1 MISFLTACVM
11 VIFWVVLTHIAL
23 TSPNHP
29 VFRLL
34 LVISAGAVF
43 WTVNAARPEGIS
55 QNLMWVAPTI
65 GLIANLWARAVKL
78 DGRTVAS
85 AAIGLVVTALLVWAI
100 LPAYAE
106 NNNNQDALPD
116 LPAIEKV
123 VRPPSGVP
131 PISADFLRQIRA
143 ENR

>member
-1 MISFLTACVM
+1 M
-11 VIFWVVLTHIAL
+11 VVFWVVLTHVAL
-23 TSPNHP
+23 TSSNHP

-34 LVISAGAVF
+34 LVISAGVVF

-78 DGRTVAS
+78 DGRTLAS
-85 AAIGLVVTALLVWAI
+85 AAAGILVTFLLLWAI
-100 LPAYAE
+100 LPAHAE
-106 NNNNQDALPD
+106 NNQDTSPD
-116 LPAIEKV
+116 LPAIEEI

-131 PISADFLRQIRA
+131 PISADFLREIRA